1 MRQEDIIKF
10 LKENVE
16 PINDSIYG
24 SGYRATVYLTD
35 GTCLP
40 CVMFRNPGKLISLAL
55 KRFKEEMPGISEQSK
70 SGVGYYNIVKSF
82 VTQGNCINYYNI
94 AKVETSQF
102 AIPFAI
108 LKQVK
113 GETTMG
119 WTGFVL
125 KMKDGRYFSYGTQFR
140 NEFFDIPEEYTVSD
154 IIEVI
159 NHSYVSKIGELKN
172 HQVPFSKYSDDYDY
186 ENVFREKP
194 FFECYIDSL

>member
-1 MRQEDIIKF
+1 MKEKDIIKF

-35 GTCLP
+35 GTYLP
-40 CVMFRNPGKLISLAL
+40 CVMFRNPGRLISLAL
-55 KRFKEEMPGISEQSK
+55 KRFKEEMPDVSQQSK
-70 SGVGYYNIVKSF
+70 SGLGYYNIVKSF
-82 VTQGNCINYYNI
+82 VTRGNCINYYDI
-94 AKVETSQF
+94 AKVETSRF
-102 AIPFAI
+102 AIPVAV

-125 KMKDGRYFSYGTQFR
+125 KMKDGRCFSYGTQFS
-140 NEFFDIPEEYTVSD
+140 NEFFDIPEGYTGSD

-159 NHSYVSKIGELKN
+159 NHSYISKAGELKN
-172 HQVPFSKYSDDYDY
+172 HSVPFFDYPDDYERDKI
-186 ENVFREKP
+186 FRECP